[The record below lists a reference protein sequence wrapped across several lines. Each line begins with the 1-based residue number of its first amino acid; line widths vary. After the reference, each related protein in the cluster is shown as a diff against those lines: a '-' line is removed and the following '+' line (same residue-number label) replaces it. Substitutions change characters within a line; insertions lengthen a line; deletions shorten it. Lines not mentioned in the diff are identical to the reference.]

1 MKGENVMKLNRG
13 VVTTI
18 ISVIGIV
25 ASGVAGVLGALDAE
39 KVVKDVMQEK
49 ISERKSKWVKW
60 RRFLTESLLFLYFLV

>member
-18 ISVIGIV
+18 VSVIGMV

-49 ISERKSKWVKW
+49 ISERKSKLVK
-60 RRFLTESLLFLYFLV
+60 